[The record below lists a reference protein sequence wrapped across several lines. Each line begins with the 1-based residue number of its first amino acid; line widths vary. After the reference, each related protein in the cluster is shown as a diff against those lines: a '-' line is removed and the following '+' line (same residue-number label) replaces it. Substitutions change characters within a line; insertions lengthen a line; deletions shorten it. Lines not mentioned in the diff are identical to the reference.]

1 MIEHVRMVAD
11 YLEDAIDGVN
21 PRLAGATIYRC
32 TDANEAGTGQLSGV
46 VTPAATGSFQITCR
60 IYKGTSAE
68 SRILCYRNTDA
79 VQIFRAIIT
88 WSGMVPTVTMTA
100 VGGQPAGTLVS
111 STEIYPGAYE
121 LVLQG
126 TVVTAD
132 LHLVRVAPASA
143 ATSATGTIGCSH
155 WAASSGTLQG
165 DMTETGYWS
174 IVNGATVAAVT
185 WSALDIDTGDSAP
198 GGVTVYDDSRNAI
211 IARKVWPD
219 DMKTTR
225 GLVVYDLGTEW
236 RIGIQNGYQEGQCR
250 TGVLLVI
257 PVAAT
262 DEAIEDCGYLMRAV
276 RQALN
281 DLSEPA
287 NETDRTRNAIVL
299 TNLQAIEEPPPE
311 VELADVLV
319 MASGVWTWDVRDT
332 AP

>member
-1 MIEHVRMVAD
+1 MMSENW
-11 YLEDAIDGVN
+11 N
-21 PRLAGATIYRC
+21 PSGGAT
-32 TDANEAGTGQLSGV
+32 
-46 VTPAATGSFQITCR
+46 
-60 IYKGTSAE
+60 AE
-68 SRILCYRNTDA
+68 
-79 VQIFRAIIT
+79 
-88 WSGMVPTVTMTA
+88 
-100 VGGQPAGTLVS
+100 
-111 STEIYPGAYE
+111 
-121 LVLQG
+121 
-126 TVVTAD
+126 
-132 LHLVRVAPASA
+132 
-143 ATSATGTIGCSH
+143 
-155 WAASSGTLQG
+155 
-165 DMTETGYWS
+165 
-174 IVNGATVAAVT
+174 AVT

>member
-21 PRLAGATIYRC
+21 PRLAGATIYRI
-32 TDANEAGTGQLSGV
+32 TDPGASLAQTFTT
-46 VTPAATGSFQITCR
+46 VTPAATGTYQVTLR
-60 IYKGTSAE
+60 IYQGTSTETLIACA
-68 SRILCYRNTDA
+68 RPVA
-79 VQIFRAIIT
+79 GGHIFRAVVT
-88 WSGMVPTVTMTA
+88 WIGTVATVTMTPFEE
-100 VGGQPAGTLVS
+100 QPAGTLVS
-111 STEIYPGAYE
+111 NTEIYPGAYE
-121 LVLQG
+121 IVLQG
-126 TVVTAD
+126 VVLTAD
-132 LHLVRVAPASA
+132 SHLVAVTPASSASA
-143 ATSATGTIGCSH
+143 ATGTVGLGS
-155 WAASSGTLQG
+155 WAATSGTLDP
-165 DMTETGYWS
+165 DMMSENWNPSG
-174 IVNGATVAAVT
+174 GATAEAVT